1 MQPVEIRPSIYWV
14 GVNDRHIELFEGLW
28 PVHDEGVSYNSYLIK
43 DEKNIIID
51 LASEMST
58 DKLVEQIETIVPVA
72 DLDYVVVNHMEPDHS
87 GALKTLLML
96 APKITILGTAK
107 TRDMLESFYGITERV
122 QVVKDGEEISLGK
135 HTVRFYATPWVHWP
149 ETMMTYEVNEKILF
163 PCDGFGGF
171 GALAGTIFDDPV
183 VPQEWYEQEA
193 LRYFVNIVAAFCKPV
208 NNAIAKLSTVPISI
222 VAPSHGL
229 VWKNHPERIVSL
241 YSQWASYATEPGDL
255 GVTLLYASMYGNTE
269 QMMDVVAQ
277 GIVDEGVP
285 VKVFNVAKI
294 PVSKILPS
302 LWLNQ
307 GVMVGAPTYE
317 GELFP
322 DMLHVLEV
330 AHIKHVSNRTAAIFG
345 SHAWV
350 GGAQRQFE
358 SLAETYKWNL
368 TGKFEF
374 FGAPSLDE
382 LQQGRAFGAEF
393 ARQVKAAA
401 RK

>member
-135 HTVRFYATPWVHWP
+135 HIVRFYATPWVHWP

-350 GGAQRQFE
+350 GGAQRHFE

-374 FGAPSLDE
+374 FGAPSQDE
-382 LQQGRAFGAEF
+382 LEQGRAFGAEF
-393 ARQVKAAA
+393 ARQVKATA

>member
-28 PVHDEGVSYNSYLIK
+28 TVRDEGVSYNSYLIK
-43 DEKNIIID
+43 DDKNLIID

-58 DKLVEQIETIVPVA
+58 DKLVEQIETLVPIT

-96 APKITILGTAK
+96 APKVTILGTAK
-107 TRDMLESFYGITERV
+107 TCDMLESFYGITGRV
-122 QVVKDGEEISLGK
+122 QVVKDGEEIVLGK

-171 GALAGTIFDDPV
+171 GALTGTIFDDPV

-193 LRYFVNIVAAFCKPV
+193 LRYFVNIVAAFCKPLS
-208 NNAIAKLSTVPISI
+208 NALTKLSTVPISI

-229 VWKNHPERIVSL
+229 VWKNHPERILSL
-241 YSQWASYATEPGDL
+241 YSKWAGYANEPGDL

-277 GIVDEGVP
+277 GIIDEGVP

-307 GVMVGAPTYE
+307 GVMIGAPTYE
-317 GELFP
+317 GGLFP

-330 AHIKHVSNRTAAIFG
+330 AHIKHVANRTTAIFG

-358 SLAETYKWNL
+358 GLAETYKWNL

-393 ARQVKAAA
+393 ARQVKEAAH
-401 RK
+401 K